1 MGACSR
7 STLKIMTPEPIKALL
22 FDGRGFEPIEIGSPE
37 DRARHKPPPTKPFQ
51 RWAPPCPAGHPQR
64 PTPAIAHRDKLN
76 GLIQLRALM
85 QPADGICSVVIQE
98 SYDLVLVRV
107 ILCRPHDDWDD
118 DDESELFNCPVRIW
132 LDEPLDD
139 RWVIDVEAGKRL
151 PPYEPTWS

>member
-7 STLKIMTPEPIKALL
+7 WTLKIMTPGPIRALL

-37 DRARHKPPPTKPFQ
+37 DRARHKPPPTNPFQ
-51 RWAPPCPAGHPQR
+51 RWASPCTAGHPQR
-64 PTPAIAHRDKLN
+64 PTPAIAHRDKLG

-85 QPADGICSVVIQE
+85 HPADGICSVVIQE

-107 ILCRPHDDWDD
+107 ILCRSHDDWDD
-118 DDESELFNCPVRIW
+118 DDDSELFNCPVRIW

-139 RWVIDVEAGKRL
+139 RWVIDVETGQRL
-151 PPYEPTWS
+151 PPYEPRWS